1 MFSGI
6 VLAGGK
12 SKRMGMD
19 KRYAMFSGMNLLE
32 LSIKRLKGITE
43 EVLVVLGEKE
53 NLDIEDARFL
63 LDVEKNRGPMVGI
76 FSGLYEMKNPYGL
89 VTPADTPLLTIGF
102 LNYLKENA
110 IGYDVTVP
118 RWKRRIEPLI
128 AVYSRNL
135 LTVMKEWIRKEEDL
149 APYLFIHRLN
159 FRVRFIEE
167 EEISKFGNPETLF
180 LNINTEAD
188 LKTAKR
194 IIWGNDS

>member
-12 SKRMGMD
+12 SKRMGLD
-19 KRYAMFSGMNLLE
+19 KRLIMFSGMNLLE

-43 EVLVVLGEKE
+43 EVLVVMGEEE
-53 NLDIEDARFL
+53 NLDIEDARFV
-63 LDVEKNRGPMVGI
+63 LDVEKNRGPMVGL
-76 FSGLYEMKNPYGL
+76 FSGLYEMKNLYGL
-89 VTPADTPLLTIGF
+89 VTPLDTPLLTSEF

-118 RWKRRIEPLI
+118 RWERRIEPLI
-128 AVYSRNL
+128 AVYSKNL
-135 LTVMKEWIRKEEDL
+135 LPTMKEWIKKEKNS
-149 APYLFIHRLN
+149 APHLFVQETNL
-159 FRVRFIEE
+159 RVRFIEE

-180 LNINTEAD
+180 LNINTEED

-194 IIWGNDS
+194 VIGEE

>member
-19 KRYAMFSGMNLLE
+19 KRLVMFSGMNLLE
-32 LSIKRLKGITE
+32 LSIKRLKAITE
-43 EVLVVLGEKE
+43 EVLVVIGEEE
-53 NLDIEDARFL
+53 NLDIEDARFV
-63 LDVEKNRGPMVGI
+63 LDVEKDRGPMVGI

-89 VTPADTPLLTIGF
+89 VTPVDAPLVASEF
-102 LNYLKENA
+102 LNYMEKNA
-110 IGYDVTVP
+110 VGYDVTVP

-128 AVYSRNL
+128 AVYSKNL
-135 LTVMKEWIRKEEDL
+135 LPTMKEWIKKEKNS
-149 APYLFIHRLN
+149 APHLFVQETNL
-159 FRVRFIEE
+159 RVRFIEE

-180 LNINTEAD
+180 LNINTEED

-194 IIWGNDS
+194 VIGEE

>member
-12 SKRMGMD
+12 SKRMGLD
-19 KRYAMFSGMNLLE
+19 KRLIMFSGMNLLE

-43 EVLVVLGEKE
+43 EVLVVMGEEE
-53 NLDIEDARFL
+53 NLDIEDARFV
-63 LDVEKNRGPMVGI
+63 LDVEKNRGPMVGL
-76 FSGLYEMKNPYGL
+76 FSGLYEMKNLYGL
-89 VTPADTPLLTIGF
+89 VTPLDTPLLTSEF

-128 AVYSRNL
+128 AVYFKNIL
-135 LTVMKEWIRKEEDL
+135 PIMKEWITKEKDL
-149 APYLFIHRLN
+149 TPYLFIQELDL
-159 FRVRFIEE
+159 RVRFIEE
-167 EEISKFGNPETLF
+167 EEISKFGNPEILF
-180 LNINTEAD
+180 LNINTEED

-194 IIWGNDS
+194 VIGEE

>member
-19 KRYAMFSGMNLLE
+19 KRLIMFSGMNLLE
-32 LSIKRLKGITE
+32 LSIKRLKAITE
-43 EVLVVLGEKE
+43 EVLVVIGEKE
-53 NLDIEDARFL
+53 NLDIEDARFV
-63 LDVEKNRGPMVGI
+63 LDVKKNRGPMVGI
-76 FSGLYEMKNPYGL
+76 FSGLKEMKNLYGL
-89 VTPADTPLLTIGF
+89 VTPLDTPLLTSEF

-128 AVYSRNL
+128 AVYSKNL
-135 LTVMKEWIRKEEDL
+135 LPIMKEWIIKEEDL
-149 APYLFIHRLN
+149 APHLFIQRLN
-159 FRVRFIEE
+159 FRVKFVEE

-180 LNINTEAD
+180 LNINTEED

-194 IIWGNDS
+194 VIGEE

>member
-12 SKRMGMD
+12 SKRMGVD
-19 KRYAMFSGMNLLE
+19 KRYVMFSGMNLLE

-43 EVLVVLGEKE
+43 EVLVVIGEEE
-53 NLDIEDARFL
+53 NLDIEDARFV
-63 LDVEKNRGPMVGI
+63 LDVEKDRGPMVGI
-76 FSGLYEMKNPYGL
+76 FSGLYEMKNLYGL
-89 VTPADTPLLTIGF
+89 VTPLDTPLLTSEF

-128 AVYSRNL
+128 AVYFKNIL
-135 LTVMKEWIRKEEDL
+135 PIMKEWIRNEKNL
-149 APYLFIHRLN
+149 APYLFIQELDLK
-159 FRVRFIEE
+159 VRFIEE

-180 LNINTEAD
+180 LNIKTEED

-194 IIWGNDS
+194 VIGEE

>member
-12 SKRMGMD
+12 SKRMGVD
-19 KRYAMFSGMNLLE
+19 KRYVMFSGMNLLE
-32 LSIKRLKGITE
+32 LSIRRLKGITE
-43 EVLVVLGEKE
+43 EVLVVIGEEE
-53 NLDIEDARFL
+53 NLDIEDARFV
-63 LDVEKNRGPMVGI
+63 LDVEKDRGPMVGI

-89 VTPADTPLLTIGF
+89 VTPADTPLLTIEF
-102 LNYLKENA
+102 FNYLKENA

-128 AVYSRNL
+128 AVYSKNL
-135 LTVMKEWIRKEEDL
+135 LPIMKEWIRKEEDL
-149 APYLFIHRLN
+149 APYLFIKELDLN
-159 FRVRFIEE
+159 VRFIEE
-167 EEISKFGNPETLF
+167 EEISKFGNPESLF

-194 IIWGNDS
+194 IVGEE

>member
-12 SKRMGMD
+12 SKRMGLD
-19 KRYAMFSGMNLLE
+19 KRLIMFSGMNLLE
-32 LSIKRLKGITE
+32 LSIKRLKPITE
-43 EVLVVLGEKE
+43 EVLLVIGEEE
-53 NLDIEDARFL
+53 NLDIEDACFV
-63 LDVEKNRGPMVGI
+63 LDVEKGRGPMVGI

-89 VTPADTPLLTIGF
+89 VTPADTPLLTGEF

-118 RWKRRIEPLI
+118 RWQRRIEPLI
-128 AVYSRNL
+128 AVYSKNL
-135 LTVMKEWIRKEEDL
+135 LPIMKEWIIKEEDL
-149 APYLFIHRLN
+149 APHLFIHRLN
-159 FRVRFIEE
+159 FRVRFVEE
-167 EEISKFGNPETLF
+167 EEISKFGNPEILF

-194 IIWGNDS
+194 VIGEE

>member
-12 SKRMGMD
+12 SKRMGVD
-19 KRYAMFSGMNLLE
+19 KRYVMFSGMNLLE

-43 EVLVVLGEKE
+43 EVLVVMGEEE
-53 NLDIEDARFL
+53 NLDIEDARFV
-63 LDVEKNRGPMVGI
+63 LDVEKNRGPMVGL
-76 FSGLYEMKNPYGL
+76 FSGLYEMKNLYGL
-89 VTPADTPLLTIGF
+89 VTPLDTPLLTSEF

-128 AVYSRNL
+128 AVYFKNIL
-135 LTVMKEWIRKEEDL
+135 PIMKEWITKEKDL
-149 APYLFIHRLN
+149 TPYLFIQELDL
-159 FRVRFIEE
+159 RVRFIEE
-167 EEISKFGNPETLF
+167 EEISKFGNPEILF
-180 LNINTEAD
+180 LNINTEED

-194 IIWGNDS
+194 VIGEE